1 MKKLVTLLICL
12 LFFNTVQASSNCY
25 EEFKCPEETGLTS
38 SYSRFFSNLTGNKF
52 LAEKIAQAIIKKNIK
67 KTAQGDFSVKIK
79 SYSATDMKAGRFKSF
94 ELNGK
99 DVNFEGIYLSE
110 FNLKTICD
118 FNYINLDKDWNM
130 TVVNNL
136 PMTFD
141 LTITDA
147 DLNKTMSTEEYTR
160 VLNDINMLGS
170 GLFTIESSELR
181 IKNDKIYYILKYA
194 IPFVRKPQEVV
205 ISAGLTVKNGDIR
218 FADARILNK
227 DFKLKAEKLSSVLN
241 YINPLDFSVKI
252 LENKDARL
260 NIKDVSIADNKITVD
275 GTVILLKDI
284 IKE

>member
-1 MKKLVTLLICL
+1 M
-12 LFFNTVQASSNCY
+12 
-25 EEFKCPEETGLTS
+25 
-38 SYSRFFSNLTGNKF
+38 
-52 LAEKIAQAIIKKNIK
+52 
-67 KTAQGDFSVKIK
+67 
-79 SYSATDMKAGRFKSF
+79 
-94 ELNGK
+94 
-99 DVNFEGIYLSE
+99 
-110 FNLKTICD
+110 
-118 FNYINLDKDWNM
+118 
-130 TVVNNL
+130 
-136 PMTFD
+136 
-141 LTITDA
+141 
-147 DLNKTMSTEEYTR
+147 
-160 VLNDINMLGS
+160 
-170 GLFTIESSELR
+170 

>member
-38 SYSRFFSNLTGNKF
+38 SYTRIFSNLTKNKF
-52 LAEKIAQAIIKKNIK
+52 LAEKIKKEKIKKNIK

>member
-25 EEFKCPEETGLTS
+25 EEFKCPEETGLSS

-205 ISAGLTVKNGDIR
+205 ISAGLTVKNGDIQ

>member
-38 SYSRFFSNLTGNKF
+38 SYSRFFSNLTGNKL
-52 LAEKIAQAIIKKNIK
+52 LAEKIAQEIKKKNIK

>member
-1 MKKLVTLLICL
+1 
-12 LFFNTVQASSNCY
+12 
-25 EEFKCPEETGLTS
+25 
-38 SYSRFFSNLTGNKF
+38 
-52 LAEKIAQAIIKKNIK
+52 
-67 KTAQGDFSVKIK
+67 
-79 SYSATDMKAGRFKSF
+79 MKAGRFKSF

-205 ISAGLTVKNGDIR
+205 ISAGLTVKNGDIQ

>member
-205 ISAGLTVKNGDIR
+205 ISAGLTVKNGDIQ